1 MNGSAGALG
10 PCPYCGQEHPEEM
23 LVCPTKHEQ
32 LPLPGRLL
40 AHKFRF
46 QKLLGEGGMG
56 WVWAAENELV
66 KKSVAIKLMR
76 PEFAS
81 NPTILGRFR
90 NEATAAGQI
99 GSPHI
104 CDILDFGQSDL
115 GPFIVMELMRGR
127 PLDDLLAEQRRI
139 DPALAV
145 LIVRQALEGLDAAH
159 RAGIIHRDLKPENIF
174 LSEPAP
180 GRLLV
185 KLMDFG
191 ISKFSQADSAAGK
204 TGVGVLMG
212 TPEYMSPEQSQG
224 AANVD
229 ERTDIWAMGLILY
242 KALTGIDAF
251 GGPTVAA
258 TLVAVATREPP
269 PLAQLAPHVPPALA
283 EIIGRCT
290 VKDPAHR
297 FRSARELSDALMPF
311 EGMSFPP
318 PPLPEPGS
326 YGPSEPSFAGG
337 SLSTPMGGG
346 TAAPIQ
352 HAHAPSGPV
361 AAATGDAATMHEQ
374 GASWTAEVG
383 GPVGAG
389 PMGGPSSRSIAPED
403 SWSMGLAEIHDAR
416 PGREGEAKSG
426 GGGKWIALVVLLLVV
441 VGGGIGLYFVVG
453 PGSGD
458 AGESADAGDAGES
471 AAVVADASASAAAA
485 TTGGATTGA
494 ATTVDATTGDAT
506 AATGDESTSTGDED
520 EDEDEEDSGSTSKK
534 TTPKANPDKDLVVAS
549 GGYYAPKEEPA
560 NSDLDG
566 AKRYCANLKKNRYAR
581 LKAWKLAS
589 SKEVLKF
596 AGKKEI
602 SKFLYW
608 TRDASDEEGT
618 GVAVLMVTKKT
629 TNRPVDDK
637 RARPFCIAKY

>member
-1 MNGSAGALG
+1 MNGPAGALG

-127 PLDDLLAEQRRI
+127 PLDDLLAEQKRI

-174 LSEPAP
+174 LSEPTP

-269 PLAQLAPHVPPALA
+269 PLAQLAPHVPAALA
-283 EIIGRCT
+283 EVIGRCT
-290 VKDPAHR
+290 VKDPAQR
-297 FRSARELSDALMPF
+297 FASARELSDALAPF

-318 PPLPEPGS
+318 PPPMPEPGMAH
-326 YGPSEPSFAGG
+326 GPTDPSLAGVAP
-337 SLSTPMGGG
+337 SMPPMGGG

-352 HAHAPSGPV
+352 RSHAPSGPV
-361 AAATGDAATMHEQ
+361 AGMAGDTATVHEPGGD
-374 GASWTAEVG
+374 GSWTAEIG
-383 GPVGAG
+383 SPG
-389 PMGGPSSRSIAPED
+389 SRSIAPED
-403 SWSMGLAEIHDAR
+403 SWSMGLAEIHDAP
-416 PGREGEAKSG
+416 PGREREASSG
-426 GGGKWIALVVLLLVV
+426 GSGKWILLVVLLVV
-441 VGGGIGLYFVVG
+441 VIGGGVGGYFLF
-453 PGSGD
+453 GD
-458 AGESADAGDAGES
+458 GDGESTDAGDTAAATA
-471 AAVVADASASAAAA
+471 AAVAGDSAAAGS
-485 TTGGATTGA
+485 TGGATTGDATTA
-494 ATTVDATTGDAT
+494 ATTGEAT
-506 AATGDESTSTGDED
+506 AATTTGDDSTSTGDED
-520 EDEDEEDSGSTSKK
+520 EDEDEDSGSSSTKK
-534 TTPKANPDKDLVVAS
+534 KSTPKANPDKDLVVYA
-549 GGYYAPKEEPA
+549 GGYYAPKDEPA
-560 NSDLDG
+560 NADLAG

-581 LKAWKLAS
+581 LRAWKLAS

-596 AGKKEI
+596 AGKSEI

-608 TRDASDEEGT
+608 TRDKPESENT

-629 TNRPVDDK
+629 TERPADDK
-637 RARPFCIAKY
+637 RARPFCVAKY